1 MAGSGIRPL
10 ERVDLAAQRVDRR
23 ILAGLLERVQLAPE
37 VLQLARVVDAGGQLG
52 EVDAQ
57 LVDGGVVAGGL
68 AHGGQLGAQGAQL
81 VGPGRGVAELGERGA
96 QLLELVAAGLRGARE
111 DVQALADDRHLLARV
126 GLLHLD
132 RLQLALDRREIDLVV
147 AAAQLER
154 LHLAAEGVQCLPAAG
169 LGLAQG
175 GQLGAQLGDDGQLGA
190 QLLEHGGA
198 VVVVL
203 AGVLLGGGGQ
213 LGAQRLQGLHGV
225 RVALAD
231 LGQLVAQGVDRGAGL
246 ALAGAHGLQ
255 LGAQGAGRLGTADGL
270 LAQLVGQRAQGVQPR
285 AGLLALAL
293 ELLQAAAV
301 VAGEGLALVA
311 VDRDLADAL
320 AQPLGV
326 ALDGVDALQGG
337 GQLGAGGLQLAV
349 VLALDALEG
358 GAQLGAGGLGLL
370 ALAVDP
376 LQGGLQLGLAGLGIT
391 GALGAQRLEL
401 GLHAAAGGLGGL
413 AADRL
418 EIGEAALE
426 VGAGAHGAGVGL
438 LEGGGQLRLGGRG
451 GLGLLLLEAL
461 QALLDRGAR
470 GSAVVL
476 AGGVAV
482 LAGALQALQPCEQL
496 DPLRL
501 GGGIGGGGATR
512 GGVQALQLGLGELG
526 LALGGLGL
534 DAARLG
540 LALGLLDLAGK
551 PAGDALELVDALQR
565 RQEPGD
571 DRGSVVEVVDR
582 SALDAGVRV
591 GDGLLALGVLAGAL
605 LLAADELVR
614 DPRGR
619 LERAEGDHGA
629 GGAPAVPGLR
639 LLVEGGAQRADHD
652 GVLLAHAQQHQVHR
666 ELEGEVLEEERE
678 VEALV
683 ELDGDEDGLERELR
697 LRRRV
702 AGGDLHERAGV
713 RRVAGGEEAPP
724 LLGGVGERAG
734 EQALEERVPQRV
746 GRLLAEQQ
754 LGGLGPL
761 RHGALAVGE
770 DEPAA
775 DDLLEQRVQ
784 RIAAHELLRL
794 DGSRGRSCGQRRVV
808 GAGRRSWGREVHA
821 GTGREQ
827 SGCSIDR
834 PIGPQP

>member
-1 MAGSGIRPL
+1 MTASSARSSSST
-10 ERVDLAAQRVDRR
+10 AA
-23 ILAGLLERVQLAPE
+23 PS
-37 VLQLARVVDAGGQLG
+37 
-52 EVDAQ
+52 
-57 LVDGGVVAGGL
+57 
-68 AHGGQLGAQGAQL
+68 
-81 VGPGRGVAELGERGA
+81 
-96 QLLELVAAGLRGARE
+96 
-111 DVQALADDRHLLARV
+111 
-126 GLLHLD
+126 
-132 RLQLALDRREIDLVV
+132 LVV
-147 AAAQLER
+147 L
-154 LHLAAEGVQCLPAAG
+154 V
-169 LGLAQG
+169 
-175 GQLGAQLGDDGQLGA
+175 
-190 QLLEHGGA
+190 
-198 VVVVL
+198 
-203 AGVLLGGGGQ
+203 GVLLGGGGQ

-246 ALAGAHGLQ
+246 GLAGADGLQ
-255 LGAQGAGRLGTADGL
+255 LGAQGAGRLGAADGL
-270 LAQLVGQRAQGVQPR
+270 LAQLVGERAQGVQPR

-311 VDRDLADAL
+311 LDRDLADAL

-349 VLALDALEG
+349 VLALDALER

-376 LQGGLQLGLAGLGIT
+376 LQRGLQLGLAGLGVT

-426 VGAGAHGAGVGL
+426 VGAGARGAGVGL

-451 GLGLLLLEAL
+451 GLGLLLLEPL
-461 QALLDRGAR
+461 QALVDRGAR
-470 GSAVVL
+470 GGAVVL

-482 LAGALQALQPCEQL
+482 LAGALEALQAGEQL

-501 GGGIGGGGATR
+501 GGGVGGGGAAG

-534 DAARLG
+534 DAARLR
-540 LALGLLDLAGK
+540 LALGLLDLAGE
-551 PAGDALELVDALQR
+551 PAGDALELVDALHR

-571 DRGSVVEVVDR
+571 DRGGVVEVVDR
-582 SALDAGVRV
+582 PALDAGIGV

-605 LLAADELVR
+605 LLAADELVL

-619 LERAEGDHGA
+619 RERAEGDHGA
-629 GGAPAVPGLR
+629 GGAPAVPGLG

-683 ELDGDEDGLERELR
+683 ELDGDEDGLERELLSPSAR
-697 LRRRV
+697 
-702 AGGDLHERAGV
+702 GGR
-713 RRVAGGEEAPP
+713 
-724 LLGGVGERAG
+724 
-734 EQALEERVPQRV
+734 
-746 GRLLAEQQ
+746 
-754 LGGLGPL
+754 
-761 RHGALAVGE
+761 
-770 DEPAA
+770 
-775 DDLLEQRVQ
+775 
-784 RIAAHELLRL
+784 
-794 DGSRGRSCGQRRVV
+794 
-808 GAGRRSWGREVHA
+808 
-821 GTGREQ
+821 
-827 SGCSIDR
+827 
-834 PIGPQP
+834 